1 MTDPFTAAED
11 SAALLWLSTALDVV
25 LIVLVVRE
33 YRRSVPAVPDR
44 PPRRR

>member
-1 MTDPFTAAED
+1 MAE
-11 SAALLWLSTALDVV
+11 LLDVV

-33 YRRSVPAVPDR
+33 YRRSAPAVPDR